1 MVINVPTVRTQDEVV
16 AGTKRELV
24 WWIQQREKKLQGAG
38 SETMSVN
45 PFMLSVVAALHG
57 IDNQDDLASLLM
69 AAHLMQGHSTGFG
82 KLLDEKLLPRV
93 FGTTKLDKKFRQST
107 PPYSHSAFN
116 EIDHLVIRPNG
127 TELLSLKASPW
138 TINLSTATELNKSFK
153 GIRDSYI
160 VPYPGTYLGIV
171 MGVTYGA
178 STALTDKYQ
187 ILRGERPDQRSKHMV
202 DDLTKHVTVQS
213 GRDFWSWLNFGESDT
228 QDWVLE
234 GILEAV
240 KTLAEPAVRKTYMVN
255 LAKQYSNLPA
265 ITSVDAGFDW
275 QSILRRI
282 NG

>member
-1 MVINVPTVRTQDEVV
+1 MARTRDEVV
-16 AGTKRELV
+16 SGTKKELL
-24 WWIQQREKKLQGAG
+24 WWIDQREDKLQGAG

-45 PFMLSVVAALHG
+45 PFMLPVVAALHG
-57 IDNQDDLASLLM
+57 IDTQDELATLLM
-69 AAHLMQGHSTGFG
+69 GAHLMQGHSTGFG

-93 FGTTKLDKKFRQST
+93 FGTTKLDKKFRSST

-116 EIDHLVIRPNG
+116 EIDHLVSRPNG
-127 TELLSLKASPW
+127 IELLSLKASPW

-160 VPYPGTYLGIV
+160 TPYPGTYIGIV

-202 DDLTKHVTVQS
+202 DDLTAHVSVQS
-213 GRDFWSWLNFGESDT
+213 GSDFWAWLNFGERKT

-234 GILEAV
+234 GILEAT
-240 KTLAEPAVRKTYMVN
+240 KTLAAPTMRKNFMVK

-265 ITSVDAGFDW
+265 LTSTAAGFDW
-275 QSILRRI
+275 KSILRRI